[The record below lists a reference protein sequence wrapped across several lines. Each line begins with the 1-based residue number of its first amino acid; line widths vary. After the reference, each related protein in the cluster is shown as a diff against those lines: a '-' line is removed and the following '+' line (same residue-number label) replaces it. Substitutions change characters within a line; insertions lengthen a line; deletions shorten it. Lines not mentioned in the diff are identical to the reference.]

1 MSWYKIEFTAVEIA
15 TGKHIT
21 LQDGFEKIYS
31 SLKSPAEMA
40 LFARMLNERG
50 NSEYYFS
57 PACSV
62 NSFMKALIDSF
73 KGQLCEEPE
82 RNKNTP
88 ISRQLALIVGHET
101 VWSMLS
107 SI

>member
-1 MSWYKIEFTAVEIA
+1 MSWYKIEFTAEEA
-15 TGKHIT
+15 AAGKHAT
-21 LQDGFEKIYS
+21 LKDGFEEIYFP
-31 SLKSPAEMA
+31 LGAPVEMA

-73 KGQLCEEPE
+73 KGTLCEAPK
-82 RNKNTP
+82 KNDNAP
-88 ISRQLALIVGHET
+88 ISRQLALIIGHDDA
-101 VWSMLS
+101 WDMLS
-107 SI
+107 